1 MELRRLTL
9 AELSQYLEGRTPG
22 LQDLEPADRDS
33 VVRMARRLAEQGIA
47 SRFILSAVRDTV
59 DLMRAPGVPPDLERP
74 ASVEL
79 PPADDRQ
86 QAARRLKSYTQAT
99 LREARAARRSNEIRH
114 MRGVLRGIDRG
125 HLRETLGDEGESL
138 CREIDTVL
146 SRLSLPVRRGRP
158 RSQRIAA

>member
-59 DLMRAPGVPPDLERP
+59 DLMRAPEVPPDLQRP
-74 ASVEL
+74 ASVAL
-79 PPADDRQ
+79 PP
-86 QAARRLKSYTQAT
+86 
-99 LREARAARRSNEIRH
+99 
-114 MRGVLRGIDRG
+114 
-125 HLRETLGDEGESL
+125 
-138 CREIDTVL
+138 
-146 SRLSLPVRRGRP
+146 
-158 RSQRIAA
+158 